1 MILSDTGW
9 PDITT
14 YGQFMFRLAPNRL
27 YLYIDFII
35 QIDIGYPLL
44 LRIHFSRYAMRKVS
58 LFSNCCCAIVR
69 RAVCARFRYTKHR
82 RWTQVRTQSTHTHRR
97 ECLVLQPRLFAVL
110 RQNNCENDIHVCKL
124 PIDHNAKWFIYT
136 AKHRNSKDEMNKW
149 KKTKIENFVPQ
160 QTQKK
165 CFPIYN
171 VWCLWFILRCSL
183 IDVLLFT
190 SCIWTVGE
198 QLGSEVPLFGRT

>member
-1 MILSDTGW
+1 MFASCLS
-9 PDITT
+9 ITT
-14 YGQFMFRLAPNRL
+14 RNG
-27 YLYIDFII
+27 
-35 QIDIGYPLL
+35 
-44 LRIHFSRYAMRKVS
+44 
-58 LFSNCCCAIVR
+58 LFTQQNIEIAK
-69 RAVCARFRYTKHR
+69 TK
-82 RWTQVRTQSTHTHRR
+82 WTSG
-97 ECLVLQPRLFAVL
+97 
-110 RQNNCENDIHVCKL
+110 
-124 PIDHNAKWFIYT
+124 
-136 AKHRNSKDEMNKW
+136 

-198 QLGSEVPLFGRT
+198 QLGSEEPLFGRTWKMTGRQNFCDLFLNFFLFVFPGIYQVVMKTVFVLESWWRRFEPNLKFSFWINTKKNIFIAMRPGFRTRVYFNSRNSTGENCHIEFA